1 MRSMIDFVFLRLDY
15 CCEVAKGIDVGK
27 FVFNS
32 HVEAFFQISGH
43 FNQLQRVQ
51 AAKDDFVIKIML
63 EPGPLF
69 GKLEN
74 LFRVVAHCS
83 IAPEPR
89 LKTTNLLKQ

>member
-1 MRSMIDFVFLRLDY
+1 MRLAIGFVFLRLDY
-15 CCEVAKGIDVGK
+15 RCEVAKGIDVGK

-32 HVEAFFQISGH
+32 HVEAFFQIGGH
-43 FNQLQRVQ
+43 LNQLQRVQ
-51 AAKDDFVIKIML
+51 SAKDDFIIKIML
-63 EPGPLF
+63 KPGPLF

-89 LKTTNLLKQ
+89 LKTTNSS